1 MLTGVNTH
9 EIISA
14 LDDEI
19 ARLQHARTL
28 IAGLT
33 TQKQI
38 GRPLA
43 LASPKKRVI
52 SDEGRKRT
60 HSENVGPHGKKNQPR
75 PNKGI
80 EEVEITRTGN

>member
-52 SDEGRKRT
+52 SDEGRKRMADAQRKRWAAR
-60 HSENVGPHGKKNQPR
+60 KKKPA
-75 PNKGI
+75 KA
-80 EEVEITRTGN
+80 E